1 MGSWGTVLGFTC
13 SLSEADIIKVIFSQ
27 SQILTFDNFP
37 QENAYKKTEMSDKV
51 VKTYKKNM
59 TKW

>member
-1 MGSWGTVLGFTC
+1 MGSWGTVLGFNC

-37 QENAYKKTEMSDKV
+37 QENAYKKLKRQI
-51 VKTYKKNM
+51 KLKKHR
-59 TKW
+59 KKE